1 MVVGVFLVEFASQD
15 WLMNTLEGVIL
26 DDKEECASL
35 AEDLDTKKGIAMLV
49 KNCGVVV
56 LE

>member
-1 MVVGVFLVEFASQD
+1 MVVGVFLVDFASQD

-35 AEDLDTKKGIAMLV
+35 EEDLDTKKGIAKLY
-49 KNCGVVV
+49 KP
-56 LE
+56 LTD